1 MLGRGYKKVFGRFY
15 ADRSPPK
22 FTQKLPKWTF
32 FERMVGGGMAR
43 PREPVDLIAA
53 KGRKH
58 LTKEEYKERKNTEV
72 TAPADNVSP
81 PAFLSKKERKKFE
94 EIARQLIELK
104 IMSNLDCDVLAR
116 YVEAETEYIK
126 VTKQIQ
132 KIKFL
137 SDKKSMITEDEQLSE
152 QYARYNFL
160 SKIQH
165 RLMKAC
171 NENARELGL
180 TISSRCRLV
189 IPKEKEEKPI
199 NKFMKHA

>member
-1 MLGRGYKKVFGRFY
+1 
-15 ADRSPPK
+15 
-22 FTQKLPKWTF
+22 
-32 FERMVGGGMAR
+32 MAR
-43 PREPVDLIAA
+43 PREPIDLIAA

-58 LTKEEYKERKNTEV
+58 LTIEEYKERKQAEV
-72 TAPADNVSP
+72 MATADDIKP
-81 PAFLSKKERKKFE
+81 PTFLSKKEREKFGE
-94 EIARQLIELK
+94 LAGQLAEMK

-116 YVEAETEYIK
+116 YIRAETEYVK
-126 VTKQIQ
+126 VTKQLQ

-137 SDKKSMITEDEQLSE
+137 PDRKSMATEEEQLVE

-160 SKIQH
+160 SKIQA

-189 IPKEKEEKPI
+189 VPKEEEDKPQ
-199 NKFMKHA
+199 NKFLEHARHA